1 MANETEKFGLPQV
14 LIDFKTKG
22 ITAIKR
28 SARGVVVLILKCE
41 STDTSNKYKIS
52 DVSDIPEVYLM
63 KLVQILLRNALMVPL
78 YVF

>member
-41 STDTSNKYKIS
+41 STDTSNIKFLMYLKFLK
-52 DVSDIPEVYLM
+52 VYLM
-63 KLVQILLRNALMVPL
+63 KQVRILSRNVLTVHL
-78 YVF
+78 YAF